1 MDKVI
6 GIIITLVICAGLII
20 CGSFLMKKNRQNS
33 DGAVSAAP
41 ETSEAESVITTAAFT
56 QIEFDEYDD
65 SGHTAPSQ
73 FTETSPSEDQGED
86 TERKTASAAKE
97 NSREEQLT
105 NIWDLFN
112 QGLEEE
118 YME

>member
-6 GIIITLVICAGLII
+6 GIIVTLVICAGLII
-20 CGSFLMKKNRQNS
+20 CGSLMMKNNRQNT
-33 DGAVSAAP
+33 DDAVSAVT
-41 ETSEAESVITTAAFT
+41 ETDKTESVMTTAAFT
-56 QIEFDEYDD
+56 HIEFDEYDD
-65 SGHTAPSQ
+65 NVHTEPPQ
-73 FTETSPSEDQGED
+73 FTETSPSEN
-86 TERKTASAAKE
+86 TERKTAASSKE
-97 NSREEQLT
+97 NGREEQLT